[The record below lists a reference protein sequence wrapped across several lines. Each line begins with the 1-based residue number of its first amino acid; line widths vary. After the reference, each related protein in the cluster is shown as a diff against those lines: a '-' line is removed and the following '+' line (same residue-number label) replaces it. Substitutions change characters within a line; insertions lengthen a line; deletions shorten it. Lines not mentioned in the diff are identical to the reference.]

1 MYKIAMIRQL
11 EIQNGCSL
19 GMNLFDMSL
28 HHNIINQGFAT
39 KRTLD
44 HFMFE
49 VKKNVFKYCF
59 LAEISQFSELT
70 QSFYQLSNDQI

>member
-1 MYKIAMIRQL
+1 MYKIAMMQQL

-39 KRTLD
+39 KRTFD

-49 VKKNVFKYCF
+49 LKKMYLNIVF
-59 LAEISQFSELT
+59 
-70 QSFYQLSNDQI
+70 

>member
-1 MYKIAMIRQL
+1 MYKIAMMWQL
-11 EIQNGCSL
+11 KIQNGCSL

-28 HHNIINQGFAT
+28 HHSIINLGFAT
-39 KRTLD
+39 KRTFD
-44 HFMFE
+44 HFIFE

-59 LAEISQFSELT
+59 LAEISQFSKLT

>member
-1 MYKIAMIRQL
+1 MYKIVMMRQL
-11 EIQNGCSL
+11 EVQNGCSL
-19 GMNLFDMSL
+19 GVNLFDMSL

-39 KRTLD
+39 KRTLN

-59 LAEISQFSELT
+59 LVEISQFSELS
-70 QSFYQLSNDQI
+70 QSFYQLSIDQI

>member
-1 MYKIAMIRQL
+1 MNKIAMMWQL
-11 EIQNGCSL
+11 KIQNGCSL

-28 HHNIINQGFAT
+28 HRSIINLGFAT
-39 KRTLD
+39 KRTFD
-44 HFMFE
+44 HFIFE

-59 LAEISQFSELT
+59 LTEISQFSELT

>member
-39 KRTLD
+39 KRTFD

-49 VKKNVFKYCF
+49 LKKMYLNIVF
-59 LAEISQFSELT
+59 
-70 QSFYQLSNDQI
+70 

>member
-1 MYKIAMIRQL
+1 MIWQL

-39 KRTLD
+39 KRTFD

-49 VKKNVFKYCF
+49 LKKMYLNIVF
-59 LAEISQFSELT
+59 
-70 QSFYQLSNDQI
+70 

>member
-1 MYKIAMIRQL
+1 MYKIAMMRQL

-39 KRTLD
+39 KRTFD

-49 VKKNVFKYCF
+49 LKKMYLNIVF
-59 LAEISQFSELT
+59 
-70 QSFYQLSNDQI
+70 